1 MNPLSYLS
9 NAELDAFE
17 GLYHQYQQDPFSV
30 DQEWRNF
37 FEGFEFS
44 RTDFTQKDDKT
55 SVEGLPVS
63 AAPEQ
68 FQKEIAVSNLIGA
81 YRQRGH
87 MFSKTNPVR
96 PRREHEGPIVLEN
109 FGLSDAD
116 MDTEFHAGER
126 IGLGSATLR
135 EIHEFL
141 EQTYCGSIGVEYKFM
156 RTIEIIQWLEQKMES
171 CRNTPNFSREEKID
185 LLRKTNEAVAFENFL
200 HTKFV
205 GQKRFSLEGGESIIP
220 ALDTLVEFG
229 AKLGV
234 EEFVIGMA
242 HRGRL
247 NVLANILG
255 KTYNDI
261 FAEFEGKG
269 FGDDVFAGDVKYHM
283 GYSSDKKARNGK
295 IVHLSLTPNPSHLE
309 AVNPVVEGISRAKI
323 DQYHEG
329 NAKKLV
335 PILIHGD
342 HSMAGQGIV
351 YEVLQMSKLPGYETG
366 GTVHLVINNQ
376 VGFTADFIEGRS
388 STYCTDV
395 GKTTLSPVFHV
406 NADDI
411 EAVVY
416 VTKLALEFRQEF
428 HRDVFVDILGY
439 RRHGHNES
447 DEPRFT
453 QPDLYRRIA
462 KHPNVSE
469 VYRSKLVES
478 GSLTKKEI
486 LQIESEFKQFLNDRL
501 EEAKQQETASVT
513 SFLEGVWS
521 GVRRADR
528 KDFEKS
534 PQTGVSRK
542 KFIDLSI
549 RATDLHKPGSPGEK
563 LKFFAK
569 IEKLYENRR
578 KMVTE
583 DKLLDWAMA
592 ENMAYATLLSQNCN
606 VRLSGQDSGRGTFA
620 QRHAIITAED
630 NTKYVPLNHLS
641 ENQTTFEVYNSFLSE
656 YGVLG
661 FEYGYAYA
669 SPNSL
674 TIWEA
679 QFGDF
684 ANGAQIVIDQF
695 VASSETKWQR
705 MNGVVLM
712 LPHGHEGQGPEH
724 TSARIERFLTLCADN
739 NMQIINCTTPANLFH
754 VLRRQMAFPF
764 RKPLVIFTPKSLL
777 RHPKCVSPLEDFL
790 EDTRFIEVLKDE
802 YADSKSVQKVLLCC
816 GKVYYDLL
824 EHQQKKQI
832 KDIAI
837 IRLEQLYPFPEKQLL
852 NVLKLYSNAR
862 NFCWVQE
869 EPENMGAWSFI
880 LRTFPQTENR
890 LMLVAREA
898 DSSPA
903 VGFPQVHLSQ
913 QKKLVQRA
921 FEV

>member
-269 FGDDVFAGDVKYHM
+269 FSDDVFAGDVKYHM

-351 YEVLQMSKLPGYETG
+351 YEVLQMSKLPGYGTG

-388 STYCTDV
+388 STYCTDI

-439 RRHGHNES
+439 RRQGHNES

-462 KHPNVSE
+462 KHPNVRE
-469 VYRSKLVES
+469 VYSRKLVES

-521 GVRRADR
+521 GVRRSDS

-534 PQTGVSRK
+534 PQTGVSTK
-542 KFIDLSI
+542 KFIDISK

-569 IEKLYENRR
+569 IEKLYENRL

-592 ENMAYATLLSQNCN
+592 EKMAYATLLSQNCN

-630 NTKYVPLNHLS
+630 NTKYIPLNHLS
-641 ENQTTFEVYNSFLSE
+641 EDQATFEVYNSFLSE

-684 ANGAQIVIDQF
+684 ANGAQIIIDQF

-816 GKVYYDLL
+816 GKVFYDLL

-869 EPENMGAWSFI
+869 EPENMGAWSFF